1 MENTPA
7 FPYATERWNSN
18 MSVGLLLITHEGIAS
33 SLLDTA
39 TKMLNACPLATRT
52 LEVPLDTPVA
62 DILTQAKG
70 YIDMLDTGNGVLI
83 LTDIY
88 GSTPANIGKQLSN
101 DFKCTL
107 VAGINLPMLVR
118 ILNYP
123 QLNIENMALKAVSG
137 GHDGILLCECQD
149 NKIV

>member
-1 MENTPA
+1 VKNIPGY
-7 FPYATERWNSN
+7 PYVIEKWNN
-18 MSVGLLLITHEGIAS
+18 IVSVGLLLITHEGIAS
-33 SLLDTA
+33 SLLATA
-39 TKMLNACPLATRT
+39 TKMLDTCPLATRT
-52 LEVPLDTPVA
+52 LEVPLDAPVA
-62 DILTQAKG
+62 DIFTQAKG
-70 YIDMLDTGNGVLI
+70 YIDTLDSGNGVLI

-101 DFKCTL
+101 DLNCTL
-107 VAGINLPMLVR
+107 VSGINLPMLVR

-149 NKIV
+149 ITK

>member
-1 MENTPA
+1 
-7 FPYATERWNSN
+7 
-18 MSVGLLLITHEGIAS
+18 MSVGLLLITHKNIAS

-39 TKMLNACPLATRT
+39 RQMLDTCPLATRA
-52 LEVPLDTPVA
+52 LEVPLDYPVA
-62 DILTQAKG
+62 DILAQAKE
-70 YIDMLDTGNGVLI
+70 YINILDTGNGVLI

-88 GSTPANIGKQLSN
+88 GSTPSNIGKQLCD
-101 DFKCTL
+101 DFNCTL

-123 QLNIENMALKAVSG
+123 QLNMSSMALKAVSG

-149 NKIV
+149 EKK